1 MITCVGVLQ
10 KRDGAW
16 ERVWMRGVSARAP
29 ADRDTFV
36 RARVNVHDVDDR
48 APAAQGVTVERV
60 HERLRHGLEQILRL
74 LRKRDGAE
82 RKS

>member
-36 RARVNVHDVDDR
+36 RARVNVH
-48 APAAQGVTVERV
+48 
-60 HERLRHGLEQILRL
+60 ERLRHSLEEVLRL
-74 LRKRDGAE
+74 LRKCDGAE